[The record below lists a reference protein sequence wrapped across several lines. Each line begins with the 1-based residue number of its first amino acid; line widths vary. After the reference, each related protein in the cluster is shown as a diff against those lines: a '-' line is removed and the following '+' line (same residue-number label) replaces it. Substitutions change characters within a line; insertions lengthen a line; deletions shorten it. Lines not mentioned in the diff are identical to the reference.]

1 MVLNFIFFWDEE
13 AAENFNFN
21 LFSELVKAL
30 LKLFLIVFKYQ
41 RLDIQLA
48 RLLIAFLKDTEH
60 GIGIFIEK
68 TTDRDLILLFE
79 LSR

>member
-1 MVLNFIFFWDEE
+1 MVLNLIFFRDVE

-21 LFSELVKAL
+21 LFRKLVKDL

-48 RLLIAFLKDTEH
+48 KLFIAFPKDTEH
-60 GIGIFIEK
+60 GHGFFIEE
-68 TTDRDLILLFE
+68 TTDW
-79 LSR
+79 